1 MLNIHFIS
9 IGGAAMH
16 NLAISLSK
24 KGYKITGSDDEI
36 YEPSRSNLE
45 KNGLLPEK
53 MGWNPGNIHK
63 DLDMVILGMHARED
77 NPELIRAKELGIRIE
92 SYPSFVYE
100 QSKNKQRIVIAGSH
114 GKTSITSMI
123 LHVLSYWKR
132 KFDYLVGAKIEG
144 FELMTSLTEDAP
156 IIIIEGDEYL
166 ASPIDPVS
174 KFLKYHPHI
183 VLISGIAW
191 DHINVFPTFDS
202 YTETFKK
209 LVEGID
215 KSGTIIYDQT
225 DKVLSSIIPK
235 NKEGLS
241 IYPYKAHDSKIKKG
255 ITYLKD
261 SGERIPLEIFGEH
274 NLKNLSGAK
283 IVCSKIGISSEMFN
297 EAIQSFKGAAK
308 RLETIAENEECRI
321 FKDFAHA
328 PSKVAATVNAVKE
341 QYPKRKLIAFLELH
355 TYSSLNPKFLPEYKN
370 TLKKADKVVIYLS
383 EHAREIKR
391 MDKIPTETI
400 EKIFNHKSLTV
411 LREKGEINDYLS
423 SLSYKN
429 ENILMMSSGTFDGA
443 IQEIK
448 LPS

>member
-53 MGWNPGNIHK
+53 MGWNPGNIHQ

-123 LHVLSYWKR
+123 LHVLSYWNR

-191 DHINVFPTFDS
+191 DHINVFPTFES

-209 LVEGID
+209 LIEGID
-215 KSGTIIYDQT
+215 KSGSIIYDQT

-341 QYPKRKLIAFLELH
+341 QFPKRKLIAFLELH

-443 IQEIK
+443 IQEIT

>member
-24 KGYKITGSDDEI
+24 KGYHITGSDDEI

-45 KNGLLPEK
+45 KEGLLPK
-53 MGWNPGNIHK
+53 VFGWNPENIHPGL
-63 DLDMVILGMHARED
+63 DLVILGMHARED

-123 LHVLSYWKR
+123 LHVLSYHKR

-144 FELMTSLTEDAP
+144 FELMTSLSEDAP

-166 ASPIDPVS
+166 ASPIDRVS

-202 YTETFKK
+202 YVDTFRK
-209 LVEGID
+209 LIDGLD
-215 KSGTIIYDQT
+215 KSSSLIFDET
-225 DKVLSSIIPK
+225 DKVLKSIVPK
-235 NKEGLS
+235 EREGVA
-241 IYPYKAHDSKIKKG
+241 IFPYHSHDATIKDG

-261 SGERIPLEIFGEH
+261 GGEKIPLEIFGEH
-274 NLKNLSGAK
+274 NLKNLAGAK
-283 IVCSKIGISSEMFN
+283 LICSRIGINSSQFN
-297 EAIQSFKGAAK
+297 EAIKSFKGAAK
-308 RLETIAENEECRI
+308 RLETIAESKDCRI

-328 PSKVAATVNAVKE
+328 PSKVLATVNAVKE

-355 TYSSLNPKFLPEYKN
+355 TFSSLNPKFLPEYEN
-370 TLKKADKVVIYLS
+370 TLKNADEVVIYLS

-391 MDKIPTETI
+391 MEKIPTETI
-400 EKIFNHKSLTV
+400 QQIFKHKNLQV
-411 LREKGEINDYLS
+411 LREKGEIINYFS

-443 IQEIK
+443 IQEIAI
-448 LPS
+448 PN